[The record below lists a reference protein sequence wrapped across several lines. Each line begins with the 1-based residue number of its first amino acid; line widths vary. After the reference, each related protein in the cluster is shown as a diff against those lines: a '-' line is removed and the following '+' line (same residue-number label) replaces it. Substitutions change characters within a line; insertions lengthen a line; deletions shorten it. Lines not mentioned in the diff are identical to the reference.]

1 MLEVTIGFGVFFL
14 LIFLGQEVFLSMASA
29 VVALVLVANLGADTL
44 VIIPQTMTFG
54 VESLELAAIPLF
66 ILAGELMNAGGITS
80 RLVRFSRVLIG
91 HIRGGL
97 SMVAVLVNMLMAG
110 VSGSAVADA
119 SSTGSVLIPAMKE
132 DGYDV
137 DYSAALIASAAT
149 VGPVIPPSVPM
160 IVFAVV
166 ANESVGQLFL
176 GGAVPGAIMGLALML
191 TCYFIARRQGYAK
204 LPRAT
209 MQEAVKAFRDAILA
223 LLMPLFILAGV
234 VFGIATLTEIAGIA
248 AAYAAVVGGLV
259 FKEIKLSGVV
269 KLFGNAAVMSAVILI
284 TLTTAHS
291 FAWFM
296 TTSQVGVKLMELV
309 APLAQAPLSLLLLLN
324 LFLLLVGCVFEPFP
338 AIVIFVP
345 IMLPIVKAVGLNLT
359 HFGVIVV
366 FNLMLGLLTPPVG
379 LNFFVTATIANRP
392 AEAVIKK
399 LWPFFFMLLSVLL
412 LCTVFPQLVLWLPNA
427 LMS

>member
-29 VVALVLVANLGADTL
+29 VVALVLVANLGSDTL

>member
-1 MLEVTIGFGVFFL
+1 MLEVTVGFGVFFL
-14 LIFLGQEVFLSMASA
+14 LIFLGQQVFLSMASA
-29 VVALVLVANLGADTL
+29 VVALILVANMGADTL

-54 VESLELAAIPLF
+54 IESLELAAIPLF

-166 ANESVGQLFL
+166 ANQSVGKLFL
-176 GGAVPGAIMGLALML
+176 GGALPGAIMGLVLMV

-269 KLFGNAAVMSAVILI
+269 KLFGDAAVMSAVILI

-324 LFLLLVGCVFEPFP
+324 LFFAFGRVRVRAVSRHCHIRSHHASHRQVSGPGPDPFRGNR
-338 AIVIFVP
+338 
-345 IMLPIVKAVGLNLT
+345 GL
-359 HFGVIVV
+359 
-366 FNLMLGLLTPPVG
+366 
-379 LNFFVTATIANRP
+379 
-392 AEAVIKK
+392 
-399 LWPFFFMLLSVLL
+399 
-412 LCTVFPQLVLWLPNA
+412 
-427 LMS
+427 